1 MAQDEVFGGSGTNP
15 YLLEGGSLQ
24 SLLTQLAGG
33 GTEGEKRAL
42 AAIAGAQ
49 ALSPATE
56 KVDPAQ
62 LAIRFFS
69 QMGANAAKPGSTALS
84 AAAEALPT
92 AADYLAEVNKRNR
105 EIEKARGPLAVQLA
119 TAMKPKTAKT
129 PVKVMKNGVPIYV
142 SPDNALG
149 LQAWVTKSSESGT
162 LNSSTVQSATIL
174 EDGTSVVIMKDG
186 TKVVKDGADRIIT
199 GDAAI
204 DAILKA
210 QEFSV
215 ELTGDKAGQRR
226 AKTVAANVANDA
238 FGKINIM
245 RSNVVNLQEAKRL
258 IKEEGA
264 NTGFIMD
271 KLPNLFAG
279 SIALNQIQNQLG
291 LNVIGSVTFGALS
304 EGELNLALNTAL
316 PTNLNEPDL
325 IDWIDRK
332 IAAEKKL
339 SEYLQEQAVFLADGD
354 KTIGDWLKLQQKE
367 EKEEKEEEPK
377 EIPKLNI
384 STMTKEEI
392 LEINVDSLSEED
404 QKILEK
410 RMNELG
416 L

>member
-1 MAQDEVFGGSGTNP
+1 MALTLGVAGTDIDEEKYGGLYSAIRQIAQSD
-15 YLLEGGSLQ
+15 EG
-24 SLLTQLAGG
+24 A
-33 GTEGEKRAL
+33 A
-42 AAIAGAQ
+42 AAIAA
-49 ALSPATE
+49 AEAMSPATE
-56 KVDPAQ
+56 KVDAAQ

-84 AAAEALPT
+84 AAAEALPS
-92 AADYLAEVNKRNR
+92 AANYLAEVNKRNR

-129 PVKVMKNGVPIYV
+129 PVKVVKDGVPIYV

-149 LQAWVTKSSESGT
+149 AEAWVAKSSESGL
-162 LNSSTVQSATIL
+162 LNSATVQSATIL
-174 EDGTSVVIMKDG
+174 DDGTSVVIMKDG

-204 DAILKA
+204 DAIIKA

-215 ELTGDKAGQRR
+215 QLTGDKAGSRR
-226 AKTVAANVANDA
+226 AKTVASNVSSDA

-245 RSNVVNLQEAKRL
+245 RSNIINLEEARRL
-258 IKEEGA
+258 VTEGNA

-279 SIALNQIQNQLG
+279 SIALNQIQNVLG
-291 LNVIGSVTFGALS
+291 LNIIGSVTFGALS
-304 EGELNLALNTAL
+304 EGELNLALRTAL

-332 IAAEKKL
+332 IIAEKKL
-339 SEYLQEQAVFLADGD
+339 SEYIQEQAIFLADGD
-354 KTIGDWLKLQQKE
+354 KTIGDWLRFQQKK
-367 EKEEKEEEPK
+367 EKESTELPK
-377 EIPKLNI
+377 VKLDF
-384 STMTKEEI
+384 STMTTEDI
-392 LEINVDSLSEED
+392 LKINPDELSESD
-404 QKILEK
+404 QESLDK

-416 L
+416 M